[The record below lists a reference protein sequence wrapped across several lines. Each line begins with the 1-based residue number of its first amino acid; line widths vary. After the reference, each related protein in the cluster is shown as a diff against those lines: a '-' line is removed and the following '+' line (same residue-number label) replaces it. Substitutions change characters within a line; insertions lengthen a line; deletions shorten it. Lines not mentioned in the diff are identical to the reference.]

1 MTSRAGVARAGVERR
16 RTRHASRD
24 PNARALRGDGAIA
37 AVSAGGARW
46 KRGCGRGFAKKM
58 IFIARAGTTRVLT
71 SRRAFPPPTQVLA
84 QDIDLLNPPA
94 ELEASKHKLKR
105 LVQAPNSFFMD
116 VKCQVSLV
124 FSLCA
129 RSARALSRRR
139 VDDASNASTDRSPS
153 FIVVH
158 PSILRVASTSPRFSL
173 TRKPS
178 CSAARARLCCASR
191 PVVRL
196 DSPRVAAS
204 VARAIKL

>member
-1 MTSRAGVARAGVERR
+1 MTLTRAPFVETGRSRRYRQE
-16 RTRHASRD
+16 
-24 PNARALRGDGAIA
+24 
-37 AVSAGGARW
+37 
-46 KRGCGRGFAKKM
+46 GRGGSADAVGDLRKKM

-158 PSILRVASTSPRFSL
+158 PSSGLLQHHHGFLSLANRRALRLVL
-173 TRKPS
+173 G
-178 CSAARARLCCASR
+178 C
-191 PVVRL
+191 VVPADRW
-196 DSPRVAAS
+196 
-204 VARAIKL
+204 

>member
-16 RTRHASRD
+16 RTRHPSRD

-124 FSLCA
+124 FFLFV
-129 RSARALSRRR
+129 RAQLALFR
-139 VDDASNASTDRSPS
+139 D
-153 FIVVH
+153 
-158 PSILRVASTSPRFSL
+158 VASTTPRTPRLTDRPRSSWFIHPSSGLLQHHHGFLSL
-173 TRKPS
+173 ANR
-178 CSAARARLCCASR
+178 RALRLVLGC
-191 PVVRL
+191 VVPADRW
-196 DSPRVAAS
+196 
-204 VARAIKL
+204 

>member
-1 MTSRAGVARAGVERR
+1 MEARMRSGICE
-16 RTRHASRD
+16 
-24 PNARALRGDGAIA
+24 
-37 AVSAGGARW
+37 
-46 KRGCGRGFAKKM
+46 KM

-124 FSLCA
+124 FFSLCA

>member
-16 RTRHASRD
+16 RTRHPPRD

-37 AVSAGGARW
+37 AVSTGGARW

-124 FSLCA
+124 FFLFV
-129 RSARALSRRR
+129 RAQLALFR
-139 VDDASNASTDRSPS
+139 D
-153 FIVVH
+153 
-158 PSILRVASTSPRFSL
+158 VASTTPRTPRLTDRPRSSWFIHPFSGL
-173 TRKPS
+173 LQHHHGFLSLANR
-178 CSAARARLCCASR
+178 RALRLVLGC
-191 PVVRL
+191 VVPADRW
-196 DSPRVAAS
+196 
-204 VARAIKL
+204 